1 MEPIADRF
9 LEPAADALRAAVS
22 DAGGNEVFLVGRL
35 DAELK
40 VESVEVFARGH
51 AEAAPAILA
60 AARPGEVVIHN
71 HPSGV
76 LVPSSADLAV
86 ASNLGNLGVGFLIV
100 DNPVESV
107 YVVVE
112 PHKVRIRAAIGE
124 DTVEADLGDGGAL
137 AGTLPGYEFRESQVA
152 MSQLVGK
159 AFDEDGLA
167 IVEAGTGTGKSL
179 AYLFPA
185 VRFAKANQGRAVVS
199 TNTINLQTQL
209 LEKDV
214 PQVARALGEDVAAVL
229 LKGRSNYL
237 CRRKLAEAASEP
249 GIFDDAEARG
259 ELERIAAWAESS
271 EEGSRQ
277 ALGFVPRPEVWE
289 RVQSESDTTL
299 RVKCPHYNECFYYQS
314 RRRAA
319 TADLVVVNHHL
330 LLSDLAVRA
339 ELGFGV
345 SALLPPYDR
354 LVVDEAHHLEDA
366 ATEHMA
372 SRVGYQGLGQILGR
386 LISARG
392 RKRKR
397 GRLFN
402 LAGRLGELASLE
414 PLEEIRRH
422 ADAID
427 GHVVPEHRRLLEDLA
442 RIYDKLTEGFLGVMG
457 GQPPM
462 GRELRQRVV
471 PVFREGRF
479 WREGVRPRVAEAA
492 TRLTA
497 YAELLQDRL
506 SALRRLSDES
516 LDRLAGPI
524 LEVRS
529 SARRLEE
536 RAAVLR
542 EFLDD
547 GDDRCRWIEYK
558 RTRTGERL
566 RLCVAP
572 VEVGPRLREL
582 LFDRIGTAVLTSA
595 TLRTGGDFSYLQGRL
610 GLEDAGGRL
619 ETLALASPFDFATQA
634 FVAAP
639 DDLPLPNAP
648 RFAADLAHLV
658 EEAVVATHGH
668 AFVLFTSYRL
678 LRDVH
683 DRAADRLRAY
693 GLLPMRQG
701 EEDRYRL
708 LERFKREPGAVLFA
722 TASFWEGVDV
732 PGDALRLVILTK
744 LPFAVPDE
752 PILQARAEKIEAR
765 GGDAF
770 QEYSLPQ
777 AVLRFRQGFGRLI
790 RSKRDR
796 GAVLI
801 TDRRVFERRY
811 GATFL
816 GGLPTDQ
823 VQVAPSKEV
832 LGEMKAFF
840 GGGGPRPDQAG
851 SGAR

>member
-1 MEPIADRF
+1 
-9 LEPAADALRAAVS
+9 
-22 DAGGNEVFLVGRL
+22 
-35 DAELK
+35 
-40 VESVEVFARGH
+40 
-51 AEAAPAILA
+51 
-60 AARPGEVVIHN
+60 
-71 HPSGV
+71 V
-76 LVPSSADLAV
+76 LTPSSADLAV

-100 DNPVESV
+100 DNPVEAV

-112 PHKVRIRAAIGE
+112 PHKVRRRAAIGE
-124 DTVEADLGDGGAL
+124 VAVEADLGDGGAL
-137 AGTLPGYEFRESQVA
+137 AGTLPGYEYRESQVE
-152 MSQLVGK
+152 MSRLVGK

-167 IVEAGTGTGKSL
+167 IVEAGTGTGKSF

-185 VRFAKANQGRAVVS
+185 IRFAKANQGRAVVS

-214 PQVARALGEDVAAVL
+214 PQVARALGEDVSAVL
-229 LKGRSNYL
+229 LKGRANYL
-237 CRRKLAEAASEP
+237 CRRKLAEAAAEP

-259 ELERIAAWAESS
+259 ELERIAAWATTS

-277 ALGFVPRPEVWE
+277 GLGFVPRPEVWE
-289 RVQSESDTTL
+289 RIQSESDTTL

-372 SRVGYQGLGQILGR
+372 SRVGYQGLQQLLGR
-386 LISARG
+386 LVSTKGKR
-392 RKRKR
+392 RKR
-397 GRLFN
+397 GRLLN
-402 LAGRLGELASLE
+402 LAGRLGELATLE

-442 RIYDKLTEGFLGVMG
+442 RIYEALTGGFLELMG
-457 GQPPM
+457 GQPPV
-462 GRELRQRVV
+462 GRELRKRVV
-471 PVFREGRF
+471 PGLRKGRF
-479 WREGVRPRVAEAA
+479 WREVVRPRVAEAA

-497 YAELLQDRL
+497 YGELLHDRL
-506 SALRRLSDES
+506 RALNRLSDES
-516 LDRLAGPI
+516 LERLAGAV
-524 LEVRS
+524 LEVRA
-529 SARRLEE
+529 SARRVEE

-542 EFLDD
+542 EFLDE
-547 GDDRCRWIEYK
+547 GEDRCRWVEYK

-572 VEVGPRLREL
+572 VEVGPQLKEL

-595 TLRTGGDFSYLQGRL
+595 TLRTGEDFGYLEGRL
-610 GLEDAGGRL
+610 GLSDAGARL

-634 FVAAP
+634 FVAVPA
-639 DDLPLPNAP
+639 DLALPNAP
-648 RFAADLAHLV
+648 RFAADLADLV
-658 EEAVVATHGH
+658 EEAVVTTHGH

-678 LRDVH
+678 LRDVF

-732 PGDALRLVILTK
+732 PGDALRLVVLTK

-770 QEYSLPQ
+770 AEYSLPQ

-790 RSKRDR
+790 RSRRDR

-801 TDRRVFERRY
+801 TDRRVVERRY
-811 GATFL
+811 GAAFL
-816 GGLPTDQ
+816 GGLPTDEVRRGPAQQ
-823 VQVAPSKEV
+823 VLE
-832 LGEMKAFF
+832 EMRTFF
-840 GGGGPRPDQAG
+840 EARPDQDG
-851 SGAR
+851 SGGR

>member
-9 LEPAADALRAAVS
+9 HEAAADALRAAVR

-35 DAELK
+35 DEALK

-51 AEAAPAILA
+51 AEAAPAVLA

-112 PHKVRIRAAIGE
+112 PHRVRRRAAVGE
-124 DTVEADLGDGGAL
+124 DTVQADLGDGGAL
-137 AGTLPGYEFRESQVA
+137 AGTLPGYEFRQSQVA
-152 MSQLVGK
+152 MSQLVGN

-185 VRFAKANQGRAVVS
+185 VRFAKANQARAVVS

-214 PQVARALGEDVAAVL
+214 PQVARALGEEVNAVL
-229 LKGRSNYL
+229 LKGRTNYL

-249 GIFDDAEARG
+249 GLFDDPEARV
-259 ELERIAAWAESS
+259 ELERISAWAEDS

-277 ALGFVPRPEVWE
+277 ALGFVPRAEVWE

-372 SRVGYQGLGQILGR
+372 SRVGYLGLAQLMGR
-386 LISARG
+386 LVSSKGRG
-392 RKRKR
+392 KQRRG
-397 GRLFN
+397 GRLLA
-402 LAGRLGELASLE
+402 LAGRLGELATLE

-422 ADAID
+422 ADAIES
-427 GHVVPEHRRLLEDLA
+427 HVVPEHRRLLEDLA
-442 RIYDKLTEGFLGVMG
+442 RIYDQLTEGFLELMG
-457 GQPPM
+457 GRPGS
-462 GRELRQRVV
+462 GRELRKRVV
-471 PVFREGRF
+471 PAVREGRF
-479 WREGVRPRVAEAA
+479 WRETVRPRAAEAA

-506 SALRRLSDES
+506 LALRRLSDES
-516 LDRLAGPI
+516 LERLAGAV
-524 LEVRS
+524 LEVRA
-529 SARRLEE
+529 SARRIEE

-542 EFLDD
+542 EFLDE
-547 GDDRCRWIEYK
+547 GEDRCRWIEYK

-572 VEVGPRLREL
+572 VEVGPQLREL

-595 TLRTGGDFSYLQGRL
+595 TLRTGDDFAYLEGRL
-610 GLEDAGGRL
+610 GLADARERL
-619 ETLALASPFDFATQA
+619 ETLALPSPFDFASQA
-634 FVAAP
+634 FVAVPNDLALPQAP
-639 DDLPLPNAP
+639 G
-648 RFAADLAHLV
+648 FAADLAELV
-658 EEAVVATHGH
+658 EEAVVTTRGH

-678 LRDVH
+678 LRDVF

-701 EEDRYRL
+701 DEDRHRL
-708 LERFKREPGAVLFA
+708 LERFKRESGAVLFA

-801 TDRRVFERRY
+801 TDRRVVERRY

-816 GGLPTDQ
+816 AGLPTDQ
-823 VQVAPSKEV
+823 VRKGPAKQVLE
-832 LGEMKAFF
+832 EMKIFF
-840 GGGGPRPDQAG
+840 EASR
-851 SGAR
+851 

>member
-1 MEPIADRF
+1 
-9 LEPAADALRAAVS
+9 
-22 DAGGNEVFLVGRL
+22 
-35 DAELK
+35 
-40 VESVEVFARGH
+40 
-51 AEAAPAILA
+51 
-60 AARPGEVVIHN
+60 
-71 HPSGV
+71 V
-76 LVPSSADLAV
+76 LTPSSADLAV

-100 DNPVESV
+100 DNPVEAV

-112 PHKVRIRAAIGE
+112 PHKVRSRAAIGE
-124 DTVEADLGDGGAL
+124 VAVEADLGDGGAL
-137 AGTLPGYEFRESQVA
+137 AGTLPGYEYRESQVE
-152 MSQLVGK
+152 MSRLVGK

-167 IVEAGTGTGKSL
+167 IVEAGTGTGKSF

-185 VRFAKANQGRAVVS
+185 IRFAKANQGRAVVS

-214 PQVARALGEDVAAVL
+214 PQVARALGEEVSAVL
-229 LKGRSNYL
+229 LKGRTNYL
-237 CRRKLAEAASEP
+237 CRRKLAEAAAEP

-259 ELERIAAWAESS
+259 ELERIAAWAATS

-277 ALGFVPRPEVWE
+277 GLGFVPRPEVWE
-289 RVQSESDTTL
+289 RIQSESDTTL

-372 SRVGYQGLGQILGR
+372 SRVGYQGLQQLLGR
-386 LISARG
+386 LVSAKG
-392 RKRKR
+392 KRKKR
-397 GRLFN
+397 GRLLN
-402 LAGRLGELASLE
+402 LAGRLGELATLE

-442 RIYDKLTEGFLGVMG
+442 RIYDALREGFLELMG
-457 GQPPM
+457 GQSPM
-462 GRELRQRVV
+462 GRELRKRVV
-471 PVFREGRF
+471 PGLRKGRF
-479 WREGVRPRVAEAA
+479 WREVVRPRVAEAA

-497 YAELLQDRL
+497 YSELLHDRL
-506 SALRRLSDES
+506 RALNRLSDES
-516 LDRLAGPI
+516 LERLAGAV
-524 LEVRS
+524 LEVRA
-529 SARRLEE
+529 SARRVEE

-542 EFLDD
+542 EFLDE
-547 GDDRCRWIEYK
+547 GEDRCRWVEYK

-572 VEVGPRLREL
+572 VEVGPQLKEL

-595 TLRTGGDFSYLQGRL
+595 TLRTGEDFGYLEGRL
-610 GLEDAGGRL
+610 GLSDAGARL

-634 FVAAP
+634 FVAVPA
-639 DDLPLPNAP
+639 DLALPNAP
-648 RFAADLAHLV
+648 RFAADLADLV
-658 EEAVVATHGH
+658 EEAVVTTHGH

-678 LRDVH
+678 LRDVF

-732 PGDALRLVILTK
+732 PGDALRLVVLTK

-770 QEYSLPQ
+770 AEYSLPQ

-790 RSKRDR
+790 RSRRDR

-801 TDRRVFERRY
+801 TDRRVVERRY
-811 GATFL
+811 GAAFL
-816 GGLPTDQ
+816 GGLPTD
-823 VQVAPSKEV
+823 EV
-832 LGEMKAFF
+832 RRGPAQKVLEEMRTFF
-840 GGGGPRPDQAG
+840 EG
-851 SGAR
+851 

>member
-9 LEPAADALRAAVS
+9 HEAAADALRDAVS

-35 DAELK
+35 DDELK
-40 VESVEVFARGH
+40 VETVEVFARGH

-112 PHKVRIRAAIGE
+112 PQKVRRREAIGE
-124 DTVEADLGDGGAL
+124 ATVRADLGDGGAL
-137 AGTLPGYEFRESQVA
+137 AETLPGYEFRESQVA
-152 MSQLVGK
+152 MSELVGK

-167 IVEAGTGTGKSL
+167 IVEAGTGTGKSF

-185 VRFAKANQGRAVVS
+185 VRYAKANQGRAVVS

-214 PQVARALGEDVAAVL
+214 PQVARALGEEVSAVL
-229 LKGRSNYL
+229 LKGRTNYL
-237 CRRKLAEAASEP
+237 CRRKLAEAAGEP

-259 ELERIAAWAESS
+259 ELERIASWAASS

-372 SRVGYQGLGQILGR
+372 SRVGYQGLQQQLGR
-386 LISARG
+386 LVAARG
-392 RKRKR
+392 RKKKR
-397 GRLFN
+397 GRLLN

-427 GHVVPEHRRLLEDLA
+427 SHVVPEHRRLLEDLA
-442 RIYDKLTEGFLGVMG
+442 RIYDVLTEGFLQVMG
-457 GQPPM
+457 GRPN
-462 GRELRQRVV
+462 GNRELRKRVV
-471 PVFREGRF
+471 PALREGRF
-479 WREGVRPRVAEAA
+479 WRETVRPRVAEAA
-492 TRLTA
+492 TRLSA
-497 YAELLQDRL
+497 YAELLHDRL
-506 SALRRLSDES
+506 RALNRLSDES
-516 LDRLAGPI
+516 LERLAGPI
-524 LEVRS
+524 LEVRA
-529 SARRLEE
+529 SARRVEE

-542 EFLDD
+542 EFLDT
-547 GDDRCRWIEYK
+547 GEDRCRWIEYK

-572 VEVGPRLREL
+572 VEVGPQLREL
-582 LFDRIGTAVLTSA
+582 LFDRIATAVLTSA
-595 TLRTGGDFSYLQGRL
+595 TLRTGDDFGYLEGRL
-610 GLEDAGGRL
+610 GLAGVGPRL
-619 ETLALASPFDFATQA
+619 ETLALPSPFDFATQA
-634 FVAAP
+634 FVAVP
-639 DDLPLPNAP
+639 TDLALPNAP
-648 RFAADLAHLV
+648 RFAADLADLV
-658 EEAVVATHGH
+658 EEAVVTTHGH

-678 LRDVH
+678 LRDVY
-683 DRAADRLRAY
+683 DRAAGRLGAY

-732 PGDALRLVILTK
+732 PGDALRLVVLTK

-770 QEYSLPQ
+770 REYSLPQ

-801 TDRRVFERRY
+801 TDRRVVERRY

-816 GGLPTDQ
+816 GGLPTEK
-823 VQVAPSKEV
+823 VHKAPTKKV
-832 LGEMKAFF
+832 LEDMKGFF
-840 GGGGPRPDQAG
+840 EG
-851 SGAR
+851 